1 MAARKRA
8 VILECLAACK
18 RVVILASLAARK
30 RAVILE
36 GCSPGSCCYLTKVV
50 ILNLIQDLPFV
61 LFVVCL
67 SVIKYKI
74 ILESL
79 AARRVPGSLPSLLWP
94 LPFLFVLFLGRQ
106 NIKGL

>member
-1 MAARKRA
+1 MF
-8 VILECLAACK
+8 
-18 RVVILASLAARK
+18 
-30 RAVILE
+30 
-36 GCSPGSCCYLTKVV
+36 
-50 ILNLIQDLPFV
+50 QHLPFV
-61 LFVVCL
+61 SFVVCL

-79 AARRVPGSLPSLLWP
+79 AVRRVLGILPSLLWS